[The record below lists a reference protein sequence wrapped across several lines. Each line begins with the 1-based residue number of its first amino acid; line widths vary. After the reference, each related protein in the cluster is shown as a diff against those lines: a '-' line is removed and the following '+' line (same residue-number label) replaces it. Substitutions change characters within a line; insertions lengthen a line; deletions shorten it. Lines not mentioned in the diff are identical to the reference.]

1 MTLKDNILSWLF
13 IIGVSLGVIAVII
26 LSVFMSK
33 ACAGVINLMGIW
45 RWQ

>member
-1 MTLKDNILSWLF
+1 MTLKDNILSYLF
-13 IIGVSLGVIAVII
+13 TIGVSLGVIVVII
-26 LSVFMSK
+26 LSVLSSK